1 MSLRANVALR
11 KCCFMQMLL
20 RANVASCKCRFTQMS
35 LNHFSLLGWLVKWTS
50 GAKSLLTFLTL
61 LSNKTM
67 VRESVSAKAS
77 ARVEGKTTS
86 AASATTL
93 WLQSYWD
100 VLYLLTRFHNFDYF
114 LALGKYCIAIIQSR
128 FEGKVTPD
136 PINKYWSRFNIY
148 TRLSKQERSRL

>member
-1 MSLRANVALR
+1 MSQILLVANIASRKCRFTRMSLRANVAT
-11 KCCFMQMLL
+11 
-20 RANVASCKCRFTQMS
+20 CKCPFTQMS

-77 ARVEGKTTS
+77 ARVEGRTTS

-93 WLQSYWD
+93 WLQSYN
-100 VLYLLTRFHNFDYF
+100 LFRCNLLTHSFSQ
-114 LALGKYCIAIIQSR
+114 A
-128 FEGKVTPD
+128 
-136 PINKYWSRFNIY
+136 
-148 TRLSKQERSRL
+148 RLFPNTWKIRYRYNTISL